1 MDLDIHAALFV
12 ACALYAAI
20 LERYKRHLEPN
31 YTWLEVAIGNGLVLG
46 AGLWRATRHAD
57 WSGVDA
63 VLAVMLAFVVGGAP
77 VILWQIWRSQRS
89 DKHKADLLARNT
101 AQRNA
106 LKGHI
111 LERELP
117 HGTD

>member
-20 LERYKRHLEPN
+20 LERYKKHLEPN
-31 YTWLEVAIGNGLVLG
+31 YTWLEVAIGVSLVLG
-46 AGLWRATRHAD
+46 ASFWRASRHAP
-57 WSGVDA
+57 WNGVDG
-63 VLAVMLAFVVGGAP
+63 VLAVMLGMVVGGAP
-77 VILWQIWRSQRS
+77 IILWQIWRSQRS
-89 DKHKADLLARNT
+89 DKHKADLLARN
-101 AQRNA
+101 AAHRSA

-111 LERELP
+111 VERELP